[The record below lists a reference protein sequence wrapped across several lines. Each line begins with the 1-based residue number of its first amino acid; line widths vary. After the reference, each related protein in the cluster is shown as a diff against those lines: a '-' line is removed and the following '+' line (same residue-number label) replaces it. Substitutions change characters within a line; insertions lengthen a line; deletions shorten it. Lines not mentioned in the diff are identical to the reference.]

1 MEGCGYYSTVMTAIA
16 QKLDAKMKQWQPT
29 TAKQVEN
36 LVDEIIQAA
45 DQDSLDLIRSRKVEQ
60 EVLDILDEPKA
71 R

>member
-1 MEGCGYYSTVMTAIA
+1 MTAIA
-16 QKLDAKMKQWQPT
+16 QKLDDKMKQWQPA
-29 TAKQVEN
+29 TAKQVEK

-45 DQDSLDLIRSRKVEQ
+45 DQDVLPLIRSRKVEQ